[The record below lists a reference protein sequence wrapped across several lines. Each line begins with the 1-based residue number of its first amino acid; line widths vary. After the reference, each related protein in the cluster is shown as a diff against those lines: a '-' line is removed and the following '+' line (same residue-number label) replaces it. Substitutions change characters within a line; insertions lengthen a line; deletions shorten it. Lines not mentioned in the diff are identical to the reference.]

1 VKFGDDDYLM
11 DSKNIA
17 NRLERDHPSPSMHLD
32 SPLLK
37 NVEDL
42 MPNIVMPMRGIW
54 MPLVPRNLLNECS
67 REYFER
73 TRCERL
79 GMSLSEFMEKEGGED
94 AWVKSTPGLKELGD
108 LIEKEGGPFVMG
120 KTGE

>member
-1 VKFGDDDYLM
+1 MKFGDDDYLM

>member
-1 VKFGDDDYLM
+1 
-11 DSKNIA
+11 
-17 NRLERDHPSPSMHLD
+17 
-32 SPLLK
+32 
-37 NVEDL
+37 
-42 MPNIVMPMRGIW
+42 

-73 TRCERL
+73 TRRERL